1 MNMRIRLAILFIL
14 TTCLHGHC
22 NAQKPLSIA
31 LSVGSSYSW
40 LGMNKQSKYYNSN
53 WERTKN
59 TFSPEF
65 GYSIG
70 LGINKKLNDKF
81 TLSFIPRYQYW
92 GGNTK
97 TQSQVTNFYK
107 AFAITYHS
115 FRVPLWVDYSFY
127 RYKQLFLSSSLGLG
141 IDYTY
146 DLTFIPS
153 NPYGEGNP
161 QKRNVGI
168 TTPFVVTGVNISYE
182 KSADAKIS
190 YQLAINFETDYLLNP
205 NRFNDFGGYFGQEKI
220 PLYSHLLNTNLIIRY
235 RL

>member
-1 MNMRIRLAILFIL
+1 MNMGIRGTLILLLMF
-14 TTCLHGHC
+14 CFYS

-97 TQSQVTNFYK
+97 TESQVTNFYK

-115 FRVPLWVDYSFY
+115 FRLPLLVDYSFY

-141 IDYTY
+141 IDHTY

-168 TTPFVVTGVNISYE
+168 TTPFVVAGVNISYE
-182 KSADAKIS
+182 KSVDAKLA
-190 YQLAINFETDYLLNP
+190 YQLAFNFETDYLLNP

-220 PLYSHLLNTNLIIRY
+220 PLYSFITNTNLKLIY

>member
-1 MNMRIRLAILFIL
+1 MNMRIRGTLILLLMF
-14 TTCLHGHC
+14 CFYS

-31 LSVGSSYSW
+31 MSVGSSYSW

-81 TLSFIPRYQYW
+81 TLSFIPRYQFW

-97 TQSQVTNFYK
+97 TQSQVSNFYL

-115 FRVPLWVDYSFY
+115 FRLPVLVDYSFY
-127 RYKQLFLSSSLGLG
+127 RYKKLCLSSSLGLG
-141 IDYTY
+141 IDHTY

-153 NPYGEGNP
+153 NQYGAGNP

-168 TTPFVVTGVNISYE
+168 TTPFVALGLNMTYQ
-182 KSADAKIS
+182 KSTDAKLA
-190 YQLAINFETDYLLNP
+190 YQLAFGFETDYLLNP

-220 PLYSHLLNTNLIIRY
+220 PLYSYILNTNLIIRY

>member
-1 MNMRIRLAILFIL
+1 MRIRLAILFIL
-14 TTCLHGHC
+14 TTCLHGHG

-31 LSVGSSYSW
+31 VSVGSSYSW

-97 TQSQVTNFYK
+97 TQSQVSNFYL

-115 FRVPLWVDYSFY
+115 FRLPVLVDYSFY
-127 RYKQLFLSSSLGLG
+127 RYKQLILSSSVGLG
-141 IDYTY
+141 MDYTY

-153 NPYGEGNP
+153 TQYGAGNP

-168 TTPFVVTGVNISYE
+168 TTPFVALGLNMTYQQST
-182 KSADAKIS
+182 DAKLA
-190 YQLAINFETDYLLNP
+190 YQLTFSFETDYFLNP

-220 PLYSHLLNTNLIIRY
+220 PLYSFITNTNLKLIY